1 MSKSQSLRATM
12 LCMAVLMGAEAV
24 SARAGENSV
33 PVLAG
38 RLAEFKVLASA
49 AINSVEQTLFH
60 MLMSAQ
66 GDVKKVQSMDSGLIV
81 SASLLPTI
89 WFSPTNSM
97 GENDTN
103 NDENGGKEKDG
114 PPAPVPEPPTI
125 LSLGAALVIG
135 GGVLFLRRLRGG
147 RK

>member
-1 MSKSQSLRATM
+1 MSKLHSLRASM
-12 LCMAVLMGAEAV
+12 LCVAVLMGAKAV
-24 SARAGENSV
+24 SARVAGNSA
-33 PVLAG
+33 PVMAG
-38 RLAEFKVLASA
+38 QPAEFKVLPSA
-49 AINSVEQTLFH
+49 AISSIERTRFH
-60 MLMSAQ
+60 ILNSAQ
-66 GDVKKVQSMDSGLIV
+66 GAIKKAQLMDSGLIV

-103 NDENGGKEKDG
+103 NDENGDSKKDD
-114 PPAPVPEPPTI
+114 PPAPMPEPSTI

-135 GGVLFLRRLRGG
+135 GGVLFLRRLRGD